1 MSRQSEHITSYRYFV
16 VICNPD
22 ETYNHTT
29 NFRKNES
36 IRSEPKIFQF
46 AFHFVTTKLPCQS
59 RHFERNIAE
68 WVITLTILTSWWH
81 VPLIVLVSIWQS
93 FERNW
98 NFRVSWAIL
107 NKYGN
112 SAIGNVPRLGSLK
125 AFFVLEQRNIDTWLY
140 VTLTRHKTI
149 RTILEKIKV
158 SEANHKIFSSHSML

>member
-1 MSRQSEHITSYRYFV
+1 M
-16 VICNPD
+16 VICHSD
-22 ETYNHTT
+22 GTYYHST
-29 NFRKNES
+29 NFGKNQS
-36 IRSEPKIFQF
+36 IRSEPQNIQL
-46 AFHFVTTKLPCQS
+46 AYHVITSELPCQS
-59 RHFERNIAE
+59 RCYKLKILLNQL
-68 WVITLTILTSWWH
+68 TLAILTSWWH